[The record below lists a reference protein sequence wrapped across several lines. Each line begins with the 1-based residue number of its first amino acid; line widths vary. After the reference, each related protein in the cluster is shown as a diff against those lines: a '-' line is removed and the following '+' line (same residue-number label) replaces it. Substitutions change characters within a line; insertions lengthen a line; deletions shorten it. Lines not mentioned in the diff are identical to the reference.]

1 MIEDYSS
8 LYRDFMKA
16 ELLSIAES
24 LDLDTSSET
33 TSKVLVKRIMQNL
46 IDEGVPEIEECSDLM
61 YQFLVAAE
69 VIDADGN
76 LIEGE
81 TIEEADAVAEETSES
96 EAENVPPCY
105 GFEDDRDPAC
115 EKCKVQIA
123 CRKLRIR
130 QRPPCFGKLFEV
142 NDENCKVCIEAPFC
156 KQVLEEMRKALSGTT
171 TVGKKGL

>member
-24 LDLDTSSET
+24 LGLDTTSET

-46 IDEGVPEIEECSDLM
+46 VDEGVPEIDQCDDLM

-69 VIDADGN
+69 MIDINGN

-81 TIEEADAVAEETSES
+81 TAEETDAITEEPSES
-96 EAENVPPCY
+96 ESENVPPCY

-115 EKCKVQIA
+115 GKCRVQIA

-156 KQVLEEMRKALSGTT
+156 KQALEQFKSSVAIT
-171 TVGKKGL
+171 KKG